1 MRFLFNLFF
10 GLIIAF
16 MCCLPCRAEVPDTT
30 EINSIKEYEEYFND
44 YAKRLYDNF
53 HPEKKLFFF
62 VQDNIFLFFINRD
75 GSIEHLDTF
84 FEDDR
89 FSKYCRKLILN
100 IPAYPFPDEI
110 KDDKIFVSMYM
121 GYFNQNL
128 YYITLEGRCTSYA
141 SFYWKRFYNKPSIN
155 VVEMHIERDRFKK
168 SKD

>member
-30 EINSIKEYEEYFND
+30 EIDSIKEYEEYFND

-53 HPEKKLFFF
+53 HPEKKHFFF
-62 VQDNIFLFFINRD
+62 VQDNIFLFFIKRD

-84 FEDDR
+84 FRDNR

-100 IPAYPFPDEI
+100 TPAYPFPDEI

-121 GYFNQNL
+121 GYFKDNL
-128 YYITLEGRCTSYA
+128 YYVTLEGRCKLYA
-141 SFYWKRFYNKPSIN
+141 SFYWKRFYDKPSIN
-155 VVEMHIERDRFKK
+155 VVEMYIERDCLKE

>member
-16 MCCLPCRAEVPDTT
+16 MCCLPCRAEIVDKT

-62 VQDNIFLFFINRD
+62 EQGNFFYFFIKRD

-100 IPAYPFPDEI
+100 TPAYPFPDEI

-121 GYFNQNL
+121 GYFKDNL
-128 YYITLEGRCTSYA
+128 YYVTLEGRCKLYA
-141 SFYWKRFYNKPSIN
+141 SFYWKRFYDKPSIN
-155 VVEMHIERDRFKK
+155 VVEMYIERDCLKE